1 MNESYYYGQGKVYL
15 ARRDINGRHGSWR
28 FIGDV
33 SALNVNFA
41 FAQKTSKST
50 RGGIVYETGN
60 HFTDCSAVVTSVWHD
75 FSVENLAILLGS
87 TPITEPFSLNGSQTL
102 AAGIVKGET
111 YSLQHTTV
119 FNVNIAGLKKGI
131 DYHVDQ
137 QWGMIEF
144 LDTPVNKSYVVT
156 YEYLQNQ
163 SLPFFTTSRAEFSLR
178 YQGVNLAEN
187 NTPILVELYR
197 LVFEPLATLEL
208 INSGDNVLGMETSA
222 KLLADMAMQSVS
234 ELSYF
239 GRIQMVRSQPSLIYN
254 GLTSYDGRN
263 KFRGK

>member
-15 ARRDINGRHGSWR
+15 ARRDITGRHGSWR

-33 SALNVNFA
+33 SALSVNFA

-50 RGGIVYETGN
+50 RGGVVYETNN
-60 HFTDCSAVVTSVWHD
+60 HFTDCSAMVTSIWHD
-75 FSVENLAILLGS
+75 FSVENLALLLGS
-87 TPITEPFSLNGSQTL
+87 KVITEPFSFNGVQEL
-102 AAGIVKGET
+102 AAGIAEGEI
-111 YSLQHTTV
+111 YSLSHATV
-119 FNVNIAGLKKGI
+119 FNVDIEGLKKDI
-131 DYHVDQ
+131 DYQVDQ

-144 LDTPVNKSYVVT
+144 LVTPENKSYVVN
-156 YEYLQNQ
+156 YEYLQNK
-163 SLPFFTTSRAEFSLR
+163 SLPFFTTSSAEFSLR

-187 NTPILVELYR
+187 NSPVLVELYR

-222 KLLADMAMQSVS
+222 KLLADMAKINAS

-239 GRIQMVRSQPSLIYN
+239 GRIQMVKPQPSLV
-254 GLTSYDGRN
+254 YDGKAKHDGRD
-263 KFRGK
+263 KYRGN